1 MVHDSVV
8 QLYPSLI
15 DNFRAGI
22 GPYVEVAFFHKKS
35 RTLLVTHAVIYVSD
49 KPPKAV
55 GRQSLLNAA
64 KNGLAVR
71 ILSAGKKI
79 PDDPIVDDESTRQRG
94 MIVATHE
101 KDRKLLVM
109 AVVFG

>member
-1 MVHDSVV
+1 
-8 QLYPSLI
+8 
-15 DNFRAGI
+15 
-22 GPYVEVAFFHKKS
+22 
-35 RTLLVTHAVIYVSD
+35 
-49 KPPKAV
+49 
-55 GRQSLLNAA
+55 
-64 KNGLAVR
+64 VR

>member
-35 RTLLVTHAVIYVSD
+35 RTLLVTDAVIYVSD
-49 KPPKAV
+49 KPPEVV

-71 ILSAGKKI
+71 ILS
-79 PDDPIVDDESTRQRG
+79 DESTRQRG